1 MSIASQIQRLQQ
13 AKSDII
19 NAIETKGVQVP
30 PSSTMDDM
38 SELILQIGEE
48 TGDLGP
54 IYTSYYIDQRSPESM
69 LPEDMII
76 GKPAYECDEQVQFNN
91 ETVYK
96 NVIRRI
102 RANTH
107 LYKSIIDQTGQYDF
121 HQHLWQLSDNDKRY
135 LKDEETLTFDSENTT
150 GDIVMM
156 LPRFWWKITEPKSN
170 LFKVSFCMT
179 QDDVDDSWNEWNG
192 KVQIGVYKACNS
204 LGRIRQHN
212 NAGDLTT
219 SEFNSR
225 PNELVV
231 VNASRDDFYYER
243 SPMNGVP
250 ITLACHE
257 IMALLGMGWYST
269 ADIGRFIGN
278 AQFSSTTGYADSFG
292 MNDTTEQQ
300 VSQDGYQFNN
310 FWGLENWIG
319 GGYECIPNCWSVPDT
334 GSFTI
339 SSYLNYST
347 TDTYTIPRETTIKGC
362 ITKINL
368 SGGLPFGITL
378 PKTVISNSNYN
389 RGFANYGGYHSTKT
403 AYATRAGIDVKT
415 GGLTYLNFE
424 DANNSKGSQIT
435 SRLMINGIQ
444 LSSMTLEN

>member
-107 LYKSIIDQTGQYDF
+107 LYKSIIGQYGQYDF
-121 HQHLWQLSDNDKRY
+121 RQSLWQLSDNDKRY

-319 GGYECIPNCWSVPDT
+319 GGYEYIPNCWSVPGT
-334 GSFTI
+334 ESFTI
-339 SSYLNYST
+339 NNYLSYSI
-347 TDTYTIPRETTIKGC
+347 TDTYTIPRETLTKGC

-378 PKTVISNSNYN
+378 PKTVISDSNYN
-389 RGFANYGGYHSTKT
+389 RGFANYGGYRTTKT
-403 AYATRAGIDVKT
+403 TYATRAGIDVKT

-424 DANNSKGSQIT
+424 DPNDGNDSQIT
-435 SRLMINGIQ
+435 SRLMINSTS
-444 LSSMTLEN
+444 LSSTLEN